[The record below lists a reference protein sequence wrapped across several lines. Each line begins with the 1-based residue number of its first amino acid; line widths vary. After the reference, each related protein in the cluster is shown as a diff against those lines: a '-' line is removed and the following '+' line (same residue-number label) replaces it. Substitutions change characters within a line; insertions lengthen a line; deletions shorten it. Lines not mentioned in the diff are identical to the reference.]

1 MTAPN
6 CLTRQ
11 EERLDIRLAT
21 WIKYSFHD
29 IAIHFSESRVRIY
42 GRSDILS
49 ERYWDL
55 TTASIQKNKSFMLS
69 IFNSIIYV
77 KY

>member
-21 WIKYSFHD
+21 WIKYSSQD
-29 IAIHFSESRVRIY
+29 IVIHFQRV
-42 GRSDILS
+42 G
-49 ERYWDL
+49 
-55 TTASIQKNKSFMLS
+55 
-69 IFNSIIYV
+69 
-77 KY
+77 

>member
-29 IAIHFSESRVRIY
+29 IVIHFSENRVRIY

-55 TTASIQKNKSFMLS
+55 TTASIQKNKSFRFY